1 MARLIVYGL
10 LIFSQKPNYFFIS
23 FNIYCNFHT
32 EVIMFSL
39 KRINPVTPMFFNFWS
54 LLITFTVGLLGL
66 GQLHDYVVTG
76 KVSDNYGD
84 APQLLRAIVESHDLV
99 NARRLV
105 EAAAYADAAGQYAV
119 IPGNVKKTV
128 DRLTGR
134 IERDEFDKSPVN
146 VSVIGLTDSECLRA
160 ARFLTFKDDHLVLS
174 ETPSVPLAA
183 SSSDFAVVRSK
194 TKSRMTLSR
203 PIGTNTGFG
212 A

>member
-1 MARLIVYGL
+1 
-10 LIFSQKPNYFFIS
+10 
-23 FNIYCNFHT
+23 
-32 EVIMFSL
+32 
-39 KRINPVTPMFFNFWS
+39 MFFNFWS
-54 LLITFTVGLLGL
+54 LIITFTVGLLGL

-84 APQLLRAIVESHDLV
+84 APELLRSIVESHDLV

-105 EAAAYADAAGQYAV
+105 EAASYADAAGQYAV
-119 IPGNVKKTV
+119 IPGNVKRTV

-160 ARFLTFKDDHLVLS
+160 ARFLTFKGDHLVLS
-174 ETPSVPLAA
+174 DAPSVPVA
-183 SSSDFAVVRSK
+183 SSSRDIAAVRAKS
-194 TKSRMTLSR
+194 KSRVSVSR
-203 PIGTNTGFG
+203 PIGTNSGFG